1 MKLRTAA
8 LLAAIAVALAACSP
22 SDSES
27 AASPAPATTAAE
39 PAAEPATEQAG
50 EPVSPVE
57 LDTSADEALPE
68 EVADMLEGYGV
79 SAEDGVRAAIMTLD
93 RVDQQRPLTVQGSV
107 RTDDVVFGDGEQEI
121 TVPIPGD
128 LVYVSVAPYVDQT
141 HPCHFHALGGCQGEM
156 VGEEVRVH
164 IVDHMGEVLVDE
176 EVTTR
181 ANGFVGYWL
190 PKDAHGTVTITQGE
204 LTGVAAFE
212 TGDGDA
218 TCVTTL
224 QLRA

>member
-1 MKLRTAA
+1 MKLRTPA

-22 SDSES
+22 SDDGS
-27 AASPAPATTAAE
+27 AASPAPA
-39 PAAEPATEQAG
+39 PAASEPAG

-57 LDTSADEALPE
+57 VDTSSDEALPE
-68 EVADMLEGYGV
+68 EVAAMVEGYGV
-79 SAEDGVRAAIMTLD
+79 SAEDGVRAAIMALD
-93 RVDQQRPLTVQGSV
+93 EVDQQRPLNVQASV
-107 RTDDVVFGDGEQEI
+107 RTDDVVFSDGDQEVI
-121 TVPIPGD
+121 VPIPGD
-128 LVYVSVAPYVDQT
+128 LVYVSIAPYVDQT

-156 VGEEVRVH
+156 VGEEVHVH

-181 ANGFVGYWL
+181 TNGFVGYWL
-190 PKDAHGTVTITQGE
+190 PQDAHGTVTVTQGE
-204 LTGVAAFE
+204 RTGVAAFE
-212 TGDGDA
+212 TGEGDP